1 MGRSQPQQPASDALP
16 LICRQHQQLR
26 DGAEKAAVC
35 EDSQA
40 TRQLAAVP
48 GSEVH
53 RF

>member
-26 DGAEKAAVC
+26 DGAEKAAVR